1 MRTVI
6 VFAAALTTV
15 GCATVVRGTKDEAKF
30 ESDPAGATVT
40 VEAISSD
47 KLGPFDCK
55 TPCELELKRKRE
67 WNVVFTLDGYKPATG
82 ILKPKVTG
90 GGVAS
95 GAGNVIAGGI
105 IGIGVDAGT
114 GANLDLRPN
123 PMKARLAKV
132 DSGADSYVLTEE
144 QLEAEKKASK
154 SAPSAKSEPTAAA
167 PASASSAEAEAP
179 ATLAPVGTDPA
190 IEAPTDSTADPVDGA
205 ETAPP
210 EGRLAQ

>member
-15 GCATVVRGTKDEAKF
+15 GCATVVRGTKDNAKF

-95 GAGNVIAGGI
+95 GAGNVLAGGI

-123 PMKARLAKV
+123 PMKARLV
-132 DSGADSYVLTEE
+132 PIDSGADSYVLTED
-144 QLEAEKKASK
+144 QLETEEKAAK
-154 SAPSAKSEPTAAA
+154 SAPASSTPSAVPAASAPSTEPEAPSVDPSA
-167 PASASSAEAEAP
+167 PAEAVP
-179 ATLAPVGTDPA
+179 PGD
-190 IEAPTDSTADPVDGA
+190 APTDLTMDPVDGA
-205 ETAPP
+205 EDATSTD
-210 EGRLAQ
+210 E